1 MFYRSISGIN
11 CPFWS
16 MTLVS
21 EIFAKSFGVELIT
34 SFVSAKRSRRGRKK
48 FLKKKKKKKKK
59 IET

>member
-1 MFYRSISGIN
+1 
-11 CPFWS
+11 

-48 FLKKKKKKKKK
+48 FFKK
-59 IET
+59 IKKEEKKNRNVIIDSILYW